1 MILRYTALSPG
12 VTEAA
17 DSLSAVEGD
26 SASDS
31 VFNIPDN
38 ISIFD
43 STRNQP
49 HHQQG
54 VYTNNGYTLLSV
66 CWLT

>member
-1 MILRYTALSPG
+1 MAALSPV

-17 DSLSAVEGD
+17 DSLSAIEGD

-38 ISIFD
+38 VSIFD

-49 HHQQG
+49 HRIQG
-54 VYTNNGYTLLSV
+54 VYTNNGYTLLSA

>member
-1 MILRYTALSPG
+1 MPKFWSYCYSIIETLWTNAG
-12 VTEAA
+12 CFTIFHITEAA

-54 VYTNNGYTLLSV
+54 V
-66 CWLT
+66 

>member
-1 MILRYTALSPG
+1 MTLTLRQAALSPHF
-12 VTEAA
+12 TEAA

-54 VYTNNGYTLLSV
+54 VYTSNKYTQIVLV
-66 CWLT
+66 C